1 MKPQPQPDLKG
12 LRRVPLGVL
21 LVAAAILPAV
31 VLAQT
36 TQPAERTASFNF
48 KNAKADVVLAA
59 LEQLFDVQFV
69 SEVPLTE
76 RLTIASAGKVNAEAM
91 VALIDV
97 ALRRQGAAARREGRL
112 IRVVPV
118 SLATARRSSRPAT
131 CCARRPPRTSN
142 WSASCWP
149 SWRRKARPCWPD
161 SFG

>member
-31 VLAQT
+31 VFAQT

-76 RLTIASAGKVNAEAM
+76 RLTIASAGMVNAEAM

-112 IRVVPV
+112 IRIVPV
-118 SLATARRSSRPAT
+118 SLATARVEMVTLKSTNAE
-131 CCARRPPRTSN
+131 A
-142 WSASCWP
+142 
-149 SWRRKARPCWPD
+149 
-161 SFG
+161 